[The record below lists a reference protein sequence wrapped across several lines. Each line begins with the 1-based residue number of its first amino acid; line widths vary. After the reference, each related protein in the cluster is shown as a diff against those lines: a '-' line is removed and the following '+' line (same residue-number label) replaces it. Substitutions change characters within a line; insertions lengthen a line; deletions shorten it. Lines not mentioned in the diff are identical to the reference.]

1 MQRRPS
7 ISCLHM
13 LIATVVLL
21 GAMSC
26 LAADGGGGG
35 FLGETVWE
43 TIQRGGAVM
52 YVILGLSV
60 VGLTFIFEAAFR
72 TRRSAILP
80 ASAVRALE
88 EPDAATSVEQLIGKS
103 QKVCINR
110 VLKVGNRWR
119 NGSTQQIQSAIEEV
133 VDDMLWQFRRSVR
146 PIGIIANTAPLLG
159 LLGTVIG
166 IIEAFDVVAR
176 EGALGD
182 PSALAAGIS
191 KALFTTCFGLIVA
204 IPMLLSYHYLAGKA
218 ETLLRQCEELAKEA
232 LVLPPD

>member
-1 MQRRPS
+1 MQRHPLAS
-7 ISCLHM
+7 TAHM
-13 LIATVVLL
+13 LITTVLL
-21 GAMSC
+21 FAAMSC
-26 LAADGGGGG
+26 LAAEGDNSG
-35 FLGETVWE
+35 FLGKTVWE

-52 YVILGLSV
+52 YVILALSV
-60 VGLTFIFEAAFR
+60 IGLTFIFEAAFR

-80 ASAVRALE
+80 ASAVRALASS
-88 EPDAATSVEQLIGKS
+88 DTAAAVERLAGKS
-103 QKVCINR
+103 QKVSLHR
-110 VLKVGNRWR
+110 VLKVGHRWR
-119 NGSTQQIQSAIEEV
+119 RGSTQQIQSAIEEV

-146 PIGIIANTAPLLG
+146 PIGILANTAPLLG
-159 LLGTVIG
+159 LLGTVVG
-166 IIEAFDVVAR
+166 IIEAFDVVAQ